1 MRFQPV
7 LYFLFLQSSNAL
19 SFALYLLAKNPNA
32 QEKLQ
37 QEVDKVCKGNTCTSE
52 NLQNMPY
59 LKAVVKES
67 LR

>member
-1 MRFQPV
+1 M
-7 LYFLFLQSSNAL
+7 
-19 SFALYLLAKNPNA
+19 YLLAKNPQA
-32 QEKLQ
+32 QARLQ
-37 QEVDKVCKGNTCTSE
+37 EEVDTVCKGNPCTSQ